1 MNRKLYI
8 QRRKTQDKQEKR
20 RKETMIL
27 NALIPYLSGKIG
39 AYYPIQGEVDV
50 FSRLKDKYDVYLPK
64 VFENHCM
71 EFIKVDNNLKKGF
84 QSIMEPEGMIVD
96 PNSLDVIIVP
106 MVSFYGFHRVGY
118 GQGYYDRYLIR
129 TKALKIGVAF
139 DFQECND
146 YIAKDTDVLMDL
158 ICTES
163 GIRRK

>member
-8 QRRKTQDKQEKR
+8 QRRKTLDKKEKR
-20 RKETMIL
+20 EKEDLII
-27 NALIPYLSGKIG
+27 NSLIPYLSGKIG
-39 AYYPIQGEVDV
+39 IYYPIQGEVDV
-50 FSRLKDKYDVYLPK
+50 FSKLIDEYDLYLPK
-64 VFENHCM
+64 VFEEHRM

-84 QSIMEPEGMIVD
+84 QSIMEPKGTIID
-96 PNSLDVIIVP
+96 PNCLDVIIVP
-106 MVSFYGFHRVGY
+106 MVSFYGFHRIGY

-146 YIAKDTDVLMDL
+146 YVAKDTDVLMDF